1 MMAGIKGK
9 NTKPELLIR
18 KALFAKGFRYRLHSK
33 LLAGKPDIVLSK
45 YKAVIFIHGCF
56 WHGHACHLF
65 RLPKSNSSF
74 WAEKINKNKCN
85 DALVLE
91 QLANAG
97 WRIAIIWECA
107 LKGKTKLDFGAVID
121 ALERWILSDKTNL
134 SLGGVVTK
142 S

>member
-9 NTKPELLIR
+9 NTKPELLVR
-18 KALFAKGFRYRLHSK
+18 KALFAKGYRYRLYSK
-33 LLAGKPDIVLSK
+33 LLPGKPDIVLSR

-56 WHGHACHLF
+56 WHGHDCHLY

-85 DALVLE
+85 DKLVFE

-97 WRIAIIWECA
+97 WRIAVIWECS
-107 LKGKTKLDFGAVID
+107 LKGKTKLDFEALITT
-121 ALERWILSDKTNL
+121 LERWIVCDKTNL
-134 SLGGVVTK
+134 SLEGMDI
-142 S
+142 